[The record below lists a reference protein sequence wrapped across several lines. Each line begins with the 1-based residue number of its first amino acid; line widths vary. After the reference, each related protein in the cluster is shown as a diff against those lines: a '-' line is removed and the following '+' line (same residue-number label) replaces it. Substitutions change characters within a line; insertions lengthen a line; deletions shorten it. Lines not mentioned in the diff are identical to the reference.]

1 MENKVKDQLH
11 TDRYSL
17 YNGDCMEVIPTLEDE
32 SIDLSVYS
40 PPFAN
45 LYTYSSSP
53 EDMSNVSSNDE
64 FLKQYEFL
72 VKEMSRV
79 TKKGRINAIHITDL
93 CDVSGTLV
101 DFPNEIIRLHQKYG
115 FEYKNKITVWK
126 EPLKVRIRTMVQSL
140 MHKFIMEDSTKC
152 FTANPDYIL
161 VFKKKGENK
170 TPVKHPFG
178 INHYAGEIPILPN
191 MLRAYNNANN
201 SNLNADE
208 MWEHI
213 NNINE
218 DEKVTKL
225 NHYIWQR
232 YASSVWDD
240 VREGNVLPFRDAR
253 EDDDEKHVTPTQ
265 LDVIDRLVELY
276 SNPNEVVLSPF
287 TGVGTDIFS
296 PVSMGRKAIGIELKD
311 SYYKQAKLNLKEA
324 EKRFKKKPKQMSIL
338 DNI

>member
-1 MENKVKDQLH
+1 MVKQQTH
-11 TDRYSL
+11 TSRYSV
-17 YNGDCMEVIPTLEDE
+17 YNADCMDVITEMPND

-45 LYTYSSSP
+45 LYTYSSS
-53 EDMSNVSSNDE
+53 EKDMSNVSSHEE
-64 FLKQYEFL
+64 FIEQYEYL

-79 TKKGRINAIHITDL
+79 TKKGRINAIHVTDI
-93 CDVSGTLV
+93 CDVSGTLS
-101 DFPNEIIRLHQKYG
+101 DFPNKIIELHLKHG

-140 MHKFIMEDSTKC
+140 MHKFVMEDSTKC

-161 VFKKKGENK
+161 IFKKRGDSEV
-170 TPVKHPFG
+170 PVIHPFG

-191 MLRAYNNANN
+191 MLRAWNNANE
-201 SNLNADE
+201 SNLTADE
-208 MWEHI
+208 LWQYL
-213 NNINE
+213 NSINE
-218 DEKVTKL
+218 DDKITKL

-240 VREGNVLPFRDAR
+240 VREGNVLPYHDSK
-253 EDDDEKHVTPTQ
+253 EEDDEKHVTPTQ

-276 SNPNEVVLSPF
+276 SNPNEVVFSPF
-287 TGVGTDIFS
+287 AGIGTDIYS

-311 SYYKQAKLNLKEA
+311 SYYKQAILNLQDA
-324 EKRFKKKPKQMSIL
+324 EKRFKINNVEQKTL
-338 DNI
+338 F